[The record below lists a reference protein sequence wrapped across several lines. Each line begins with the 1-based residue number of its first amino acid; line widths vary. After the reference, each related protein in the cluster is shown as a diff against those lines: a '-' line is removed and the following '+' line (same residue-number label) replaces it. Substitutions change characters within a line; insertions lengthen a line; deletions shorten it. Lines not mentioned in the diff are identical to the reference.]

1 MKYLIIGAVA
11 GGASTAARLRRLDEN
26 AEIVIF
32 EKGQYI
38 SYASCGLPYYIGKVI
53 KDRDKL
59 FVQTAISFSKR
70 FNIDVRIS
78 TEVISINTS
87 EKTVRAI
94 DLISGEEYSE
104 SYDKLVLSPGAN
116 PIRPSLPGIDN
127 EGIFTL
133 RSVADTD
140 FIKEYIDLSKAKKAV
155 IIGAGFIGLEMAEN
169 LKHLGLDVSVI
180 EMSNQ
185 ILAAV
190 DFPIAAIAQKHLRE
204 QGIDLHLNTSVTGFV
219 KDATKLKVQLSN
231 GKELEADLVLLSIG
245 VKPDT
250 RLAEDAGLK
259 LGPAKGIY
267 VNKFLQTSDPNVYA
281 LGDAIEFPNP
291 ISGQSMITLLAG
303 PANKQGRICANNL
316 VLGNKEVYKGSINTS
331 IVKLFDLTV
340 GAAGMSASLLKKS
353 GINHIVSTIHGNSH
367 AQYYPDAQLM
377 TIQIAFSPDT
387 GRLFSAQVVGAQGVD
402 KRLDLLAMVI
412 KNEGTIAD
420 LTEIEHAY
428 SPPFSSA
435 KDPVNMAGFVAE
447 NIVLNRLK
455 VIQCSEFTSLK
466 TNYILIDVRTE
477 EEYKSGTIK
486 GAVNIPL
493 DDIRSR
499 LNEIPRDSDI
509 YVFCQQGTRGYIAQ
523 RILVQSEFNNVTNLS
538 GGYHLLK
545 TYCGEIN
552 KALSEQI
559 GFSEVSAL

>member
-70 FNIDVRIS
+70 FNVDVRIS

-94 DLISGEEYSE
+94 DLISGKEYSE

-190 DFPIAAIAQKHLRE
+190 DFPIAAIA
-204 QGIDLHLNTSVTGFV
+204 
-219 KDATKLKVQLSN
+219 
-231 GKELEADLVLLSIG
+231 
-245 VKPDT
+245 
-250 RLAEDAGLK
+250 
-259 LGPAKGIY
+259 
-267 VNKFLQTSDPNVYA
+267 
-281 LGDAIEFPNP
+281 
-291 ISGQSMITLLAG
+291 
-303 PANKQGRICANNL
+303 
-316 VLGNKEVYKGSINTS
+316 
-331 IVKLFDLTV
+331 
-340 GAAGMSASLLKKS
+340 
-353 GINHIVSTIHGNSH
+353 
-367 AQYYPDAQLM
+367 
-377 TIQIAFSPDT
+377 
-387 GRLFSAQVVGAQGVD
+387 
-402 KRLDLLAMVI
+402 
-412 KNEGTIAD
+412 
-420 LTEIEHAY
+420 
-428 SPPFSSA
+428 
-435 KDPVNMAGFVAE
+435 
-447 NIVLNRLK
+447 
-455 VIQCSEFTSLK
+455 
-466 TNYILIDVRTE
+466 
-477 EEYKSGTIK
+477 
-486 GAVNIPL
+486 
-493 DDIRSR
+493 
-499 LNEIPRDSDI
+499 
-509 YVFCQQGTRGYIAQ
+509 
-523 RILVQSEFNNVTNLS
+523 
-538 GGYHLLK
+538 
-545 TYCGEIN
+545 
-552 KALSEQI
+552 
-559 GFSEVSAL
+559 